1 MCLIALLLAKSK
13 YYTELAYK
21 FMQITLIHLED
32 RPRQG
37 VAEAVA
43 ALKDEANL
51 RVIMLTGDHESS
63 AWRVANSV
71 GIDEVYCGLKPED
84 KLHYVRSI
92 PRDTGD
98 LPT

>member
-1 MCLIALLLAKSK
+1 MAKLK
-13 YYTELAYK
+13 YHTQLAYE

-37 VAEAVA
+37 VAEVIA

-84 KLHYVRSI
+84 KLNYIRSI
-92 PRDTGD
+92 SRDTGD